1 MFGLSRR
8 AERSSGAA
16 ITVAL
21 IGEGYRRSYVKD
33 LLGGRVEISAELASG
48 RRAHLLAETQPH
60 VIVLD
65 CASGGMNPLLTL
77 PLLSEL
83 EGSPHIVALTDSSVS
98 SGLDADILLSLGA
111 DAAADIRDP
120 RAVAEA
126 VAGAVLPAGTEPP
139 RHRHR
144 TLAAV

>member
-8 AERSSGAA
+8 AKRSSGAA
-16 ITVAL
+16 VTVAL

-48 RRAHLLAETQPH
+48 RRAHLLAEIRPD

-65 CASGGMNPLLTL
+65 CASGDMNPLLAL
-77 PLLSEL
+77 PQLSGL
-83 EGSPHIVALTDSSVS
+83 EGSPRVVALTDGSFS
-98 SGLDADILLSLGA
+98 SGLDADALISLGA
-111 DAAADIRDP
+111 DATADIRDP
-120 RAVAEA
+120 RAIAEA
-126 VAGAVLPAGTEPP
+126 VAGAVPPTGTEPP

-144 TLAAV
+144 TLAAA